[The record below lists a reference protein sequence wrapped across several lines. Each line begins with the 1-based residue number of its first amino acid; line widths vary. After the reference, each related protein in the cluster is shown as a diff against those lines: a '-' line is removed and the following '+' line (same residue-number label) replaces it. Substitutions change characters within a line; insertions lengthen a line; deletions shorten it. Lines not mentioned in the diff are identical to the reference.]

1 MTDNQTIS
9 WILLATAMAS
19 QNEPA
24 DFNSISNIADGINH
38 AVPTHK
44 ELQSSLTW
52 LTNHG
57 LVMKIGNKYCLTEKG
72 KIDYETASKQTL
84 TLLKV
89 WDNVEA
95 ALKKYRT

>member
-9 WILLATAMAS
+9 WIFLATAMAS
-19 QNEPA
+19 QSHPA

-44 ELQSSLTW
+44 ELQTSLTW
-52 LTNHG
+52 LTSNG

-72 KIDYETASKQTL
+72 KADYETASKQAS

-89 WDNVEA
+89 WDNTEA
-95 ALKKYRT
+95 VLKRYRT

>member
-1 MTDNQTIS
+1 MTDHQTIS
-9 WILLATAMAS
+9 WIFLATAMAS

-24 DFNSISNIADGINH
+24 DFNSISNMADGINH

-44 ELQSSLTW
+44 ELQTSLTW
-52 LTNHG
+52 LTSNG

-72 KIDYETASKQTL
+72 KMDYETASKQTS

-89 WDNVEA
+89 LDNTETV
-95 ALKKYRT
+95 LKRYGT